1 MPVLQKVHEN
11 PHSHYF
17 ISSPDPETSLTFY
30 RDACRN
36 TAGHTEYGNV
46 SEENPLLPKTR
57 VRFGYSRLVNH
68 TAAYH
73 FIGVINE

>member
-1 MPVLQKVHEN
+1 MPAALQKVHEK
-11 PHSHYF
+11 PSGHYF
-17 ISSPDPETSLTFY
+17 VSSPDSFGLTFY

-36 TAGHTEYGNV
+36 AAGNTEYGNV
-46 SEENPLLPKTR
+46 SEENPQVPKTR